1 MFPITK
7 LFYLVF
13 TVLLVF
19 SACSRE
25 KSEAKTITVKE
36 SDIVLKSLGVNGMT
50 CVGCEVTL
58 EGAVS
63 KIDGVLKVKASAAT
77 DSAKIEYDKSKTDE
91 ETISKAIQELGY
103 KVK

>member
-1 MFPITK
+1 MHTKISSLLCSLLLIT
-7 LFYLVF
+7 LFF
-13 TVLLVF
+13 N
-19 SACSRE
+19 ACSSE
-25 KSEAKTITVKE
+25 KKQEEIIVKK

-63 KIDGVLKVKASAAT
+63 QIDGVLKVKASAAT

-91 ETISKAIQELGY
+91 KTISKAIEHLGY
-103 KVK
+103 KVQ